1 VNGNELENLEL
12 EKLLSEKKDKVEQI
26 QEKDTE
32 YLQQINQLLHEKSN
46 AHHCSEKL
54 QLQKLCYETSV
65 GRATA
70 RQYPVANHIE
80 RKKKNVVKPTMI
92 ERSSNTDT
100 LETMSITPS
109 ISKAPYDP
117 SKPSSSPDVLPL
129 ESCTMLWAVENKIV
143 PHFDLHQLYELH
155 PYFFYHGW
163 VRI

>member
-1 VNGNELENLEL
+1 MKNPTPIIVARNYSYKNC
-12 EKLLSEKKDKVEQI
+12 
-26 QEKDTE
+26 
-32 YLQQINQLLHEKSN
+32 
-46 AHHCSEKL
+46 AMKL
-54 QLQKLCYETSV
+54 QSDELRQDNTRLQTTLKE
-65 GRATA
+65 
-70 RQYPVANHIE
+70 
-80 RKKKNVVKPTMI
+80 KKNVVKPTMI

-155 PYFFYHGW
+155 PYLFLSWLGENLKNSSTKSNFKQFGLL
-163 VRI
+163 

>member
-1 VNGNELENLEL
+1 MKNPTPIIVARNYSYKNC
-12 EKLLSEKKDKVEQI
+12 
-26 QEKDTE
+26 
-32 YLQQINQLLHEKSN
+32 
-46 AHHCSEKL
+46 AMKL
-54 QLQKLCYETSV
+54 QSDELRQDNTRLQTTLKE
-65 GRATA
+65 
-70 RQYPVANHIE
+70 
-80 RKKKNVVKPTMI
+80 KKNVVKPTMI

-129 ESCTMLWAVENKIV
+129 ESCTMLWAMENKIV